1 MIKTINKKVNSIN
14 KRVGLDFEIPL
25 PSRKTL
31 DINETLN
38 IITSVTCLS
47 VGAVVGSKILVGL
60 GVLSGLSASLT
71 HVEKK
76 KLD

>member
-47 VGAVVGSKILVGL
+47 VGVVVGSVGL

-71 HVEKK
+71 HMEKK